1 MAHPAQQQPPQERSA
16 GVFAG
21 RYFGVPVY
29 FSPSW
34 LLFAAYIVYLWS
46 PVVRDYAPTMSR
58 GASYG
63 VAFGFAL
70 LLGISVLLHE
80 LGHTVV
86 SLALGLKV
94 RRIVLM
100 LLGGVSE
107 IENEPER
114 SGHEYLIAVAGPL
127 VSLILAGI
135 GAISYPQLEPDS
147 VQRLL
152 VWQLMVSNL
161 GVMAFNMLP
170 GLPLD
175 GGRLLRAGV
184 WRLTGSQVTGTKA
197 AAWGGRVVAVVLVVG
212 SLLLW
217 YTNRDGGTVS
227 LLIVV
232 LVALFVW
239 ASAGQALRLASL
251 QETVPRLNIA
261 DLTRPTLHISTD
273 LSVAETI
280 RRAQEAQVGAVVL
293 VDGDQRPRA
302 VVSESSVLTVPN
314 NQRPWTSIADVA
326 RPLEPGLMLRD
337 NLHGEAILEA
347 MRAVPASEY
356 VVVGRDGSVLG
367 VLVTADVIRALNPG
381 SDPGTGS
388 GHGPTGPNA
397 PTGQWG
403 AGSERQPAPRET

>member
-1 MAHPAQQQPPQERSA
+1 
-16 GVFAG
+16 
-21 RYFGVPVY
+21 
-29 FSPSW
+29 
-34 LLFAAYIVYLWS
+34 
-46 PVVRDYAPTMSR
+46 
-58 GASYG
+58 
-63 VAFGFAL
+63 
-70 LLGISVLLHE
+70 
-80 LGHTVV
+80 VV

-212 SLLLW
+212 SLMLW

-232 LVALFVW
+232 LVAIFVW

-302 VVSESSVLTVPN
+302 VVSESSVLTVPS

-356 VVVGRDGSVLG
+356 VVVGRDGTVLG

-381 SDPGTGS
+381 SDPGTGSGSGS

-403 AGSERQPAPRET
+403 AGSERQPAPREI

>member
-1 MAHPAQQQPPQERSA
+1 MSPPAQQQPPQERSA
-16 GVFAG
+16 GLSAG

-46 PVVRDYAPTMSR
+46 PVVRDNVPTVSRSGSYA
-58 GASYG
+58 
-63 VAFGFAL
+63 VAFGFAV

-107 IENEPER
+107 IESEPER
-114 SGHEYLIAVAGPL
+114 PGHEYLIAVAGPL
-127 VSLILAGI
+127 VSLMLAGI
-135 GAISYPQLEPDS
+135 GAACYPILEPES
-147 VQRLL
+147 VQRFI
-152 VWQLMVSNL
+152 VVQLMVSNL
-161 GVMAFNMLP
+161 GIVALNLLP

-184 WRLTGSQVTGTKA
+184 WRTSGSQATGTKA
-197 AAWGGRVVAVVLVVG
+197 AAWGGRSVAVLLVLG
-212 SLLLW
+212 AIALW
-217 YTNRDGGTVS
+217 YGNRDGGMFS
-227 LLIVV
+227 LL
-232 LVALFVW
+232 LVTLIAVFVW
-239 ASAGQALRLASL
+239 ASAGQALRLAAL
-251 QETVPRLNIA
+251 QETVPQLRIA
-261 DLTRPTLHISTD
+261 ELTRPTLHISTD

-280 RRAQEAQVGAVVL
+280 RRAQEARIGAVVL

-302 VVSESSVLTVPN
+302 VVSEASVLTVPE

-326 RPLEPGLMLRD
+326 RPLEPGLTLRD

-347 MRAVPASEY
+347 MRTTPASEY

-367 VLVTADVIRALNPG
+367 VLVTADVVRALNPG
-381 SDPGTGS
+381 SDPGGGS
-388 GHGPTGPNA
+388 GPGA

-403 AGSERQPAPRET
+403 ERPDRQPAPWEPR